1 MNTEE
6 EPMENGNTSWTQSV
20 TGVLIRENK
29 VLLVRHTYGAGNGM
43 LIVPGGYINQGE
55 MPQEALI
62 REYLEETG
70 VLIKPLELIAV
81 RFNTK
86 DWYAAFRAEYVS
98 GAAVSDNDE
107 NSEAIWLDVHKALI
121 REDVPDLTKK
131 LIECSLTGK
140 GLSPIE
146 YKGKNPPYQLF
157 GL

>member
-86 DWYAAFRAEYVS
+86 D
-98 GAAVSDNDE
+98 
-107 NSEAIWLDVHKALI
+107 
-121 REDVPDLTKK
+121 
-131 LIECSLTGK
+131 
-140 GLSPIE
+140 
-146 YKGKNPPYQLF
+146 
-157 GL
+157 